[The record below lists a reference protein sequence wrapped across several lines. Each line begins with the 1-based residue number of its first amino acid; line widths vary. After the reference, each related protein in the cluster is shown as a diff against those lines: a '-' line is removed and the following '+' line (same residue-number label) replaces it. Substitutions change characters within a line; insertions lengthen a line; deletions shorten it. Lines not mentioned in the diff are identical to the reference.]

1 MIKCSICEDNLE
13 EQKHPITG
21 NVFFNKGHNANP
33 VNDGR
38 CCDRCNNTIV
48 IPRRME
54 IMGMDID
61 LRQYHMKCI
70 EEFPINKIK
79 EKYNGSK

>member
-21 NVFFNKGHNANP
+21 NVFFNKGHNAKP

-38 CCDRCNNTIV
+38 CCDVCNDTIV

-54 IMGMDID
+54 IMGYDPTFGLSLEHI
-61 LRQYHMKCI
+61 K
-70 EEFPINKIK
+70 EFPTNKIK